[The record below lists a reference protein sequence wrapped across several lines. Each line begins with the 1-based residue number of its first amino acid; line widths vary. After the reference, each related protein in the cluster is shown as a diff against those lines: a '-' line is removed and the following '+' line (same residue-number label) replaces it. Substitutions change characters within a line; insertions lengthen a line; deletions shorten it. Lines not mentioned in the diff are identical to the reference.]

1 MTLPRDAGTYEG
13 PRSRLW
19 LADLLWRLG
28 CVQFGDF
35 SLGRTVRNSPIYIN
49 PKLIISQPDALAR
62 VGQLMDEELQP
73 AMSMRNPHV
82 ERFDLIVG
90 VPIGG
95 LHIATALSLQTRMP
109 LVYPRPRAPGD
120 EPGRRPQIEG
130 SYRPGQVV
138 LISDDLISHGGSVL
152 RTAAMLEEFNMEVR
166 DAVVL
171 VDRSSDAAERLSH
184 RGYNL
189 IPILKLRTML
199 TYYYETG
206 LIHVTWYDRSMQY
219 LEERRRH
226 ES

>member
-1 MTLPRDAGTYEG
+1 MTLPRDAGTDEG

-62 VGQLMDEELQP
+62 VGQLMDEELQL

-130 SYRPGQVV
+130 SYRPGQTA
-138 LISDDLISHGGSVL
+138 LIVDDLATGG
-152 RTAAMLEEFNMEVR
+152 A
-166 DAVVL
+166 
-171 VDRSSDAAERLSH
+171 RSWRRWRACA
-184 RGYNL
+184 GAGCACAT
-189 IPILKLRTML
+189 P
-199 TYYYETG
+199 
-206 LIHVTWYDRSMQY
+206 RS
-219 LEERRRH
+219 
-226 ES
+226 